1 MLHISWVDG
10 SYETTPG
17 ATVTINQRRL
27 GYNAVTW
34 PLTFAGGVAPALKP
48 RFLKREQYIYAT
60 GDKGREAV
68 GHVAAGECC

>member
-10 SYETTPG
+10 SYETVLD
-17 ATVTINQRRL
+17 ASVTINQRL
-27 GYNAVTW
+27 GHNAATW

-48 RFLKREQYIYAT
+48 RSLKREQYSYAT

-68 GHVAAGECC
+68 GHVAAGEGC